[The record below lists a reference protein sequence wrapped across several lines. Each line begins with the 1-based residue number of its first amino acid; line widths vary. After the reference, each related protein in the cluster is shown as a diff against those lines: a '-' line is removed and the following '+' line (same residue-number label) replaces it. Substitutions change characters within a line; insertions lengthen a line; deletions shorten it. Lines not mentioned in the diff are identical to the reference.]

1 MSDLITVMLAYV
13 GLSVVAVGWLTSRVM
28 NVRKDF
34 VRVQF
39 NLMALNQT
47 VRALDEAIDRVEEE
61 MEKING

>member
-13 GLSVVAVGWLTSRVM
+13 GLSVVAVGWFTSRVM